1 MSRVMLI
8 GNLDLPSCTS
18 KDRMSMSSLCISRRM
33 AHLWSMAKSMDDL
46 DNELARSIDDHIDD
60 AEALPFERVTR
71 REMAK
76 S

>member
-1 MSRVMLI
+1 
-8 GNLDLPSCTS
+8 
-18 KDRMSMSSLCISRRM
+18 M
-33 AHLWSMAKSMDDL
+33 ARSWSMAKSMDDL

-71 REMAK
+71 REMVK